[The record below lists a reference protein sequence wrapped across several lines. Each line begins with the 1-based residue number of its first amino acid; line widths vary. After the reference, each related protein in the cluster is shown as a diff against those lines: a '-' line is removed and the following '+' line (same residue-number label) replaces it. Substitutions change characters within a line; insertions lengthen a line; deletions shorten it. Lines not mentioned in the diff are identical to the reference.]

1 MTEYTPTTEEVR
13 DRWGRDAISE
23 DLRPEWLAEFDRW
36 LAEHTRQVAERAWD
50 EGYRQGWGDRDE
62 DFHAG
67 YVPSGFEQD
76 TQNAYRKEATGD

>member
-36 LAEHTRQVAERAWD
+36 LADHDRQVAERAWA
-50 EGYRQGWGDRDE
+50 EGFVQAT
-62 DFHAG
+62 DFMDDPAL
-67 YVPSGFEQD
+67 P
-76 TQNAYRKEATGD
+76 TPLNPYRKVTDV

>member
-1 MTEYTPTTEEVR
+1 MTEYTPSTATTDDIFSWLLSITSEEEVR
-13 DRWGRDAISE
+13 AVR
-23 DLRPEWLAEFDRW
+23 RW
-36 LAEHTRQVAERAWD
+36 LAEHTRQVAERAWA

-76 TQNAYRKEATGD
+76 TLNPYRKDNTND